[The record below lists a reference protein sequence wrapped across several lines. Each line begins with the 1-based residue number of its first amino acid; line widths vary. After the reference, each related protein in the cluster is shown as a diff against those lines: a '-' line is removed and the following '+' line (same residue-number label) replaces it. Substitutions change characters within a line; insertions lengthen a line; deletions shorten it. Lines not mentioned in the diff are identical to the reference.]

1 MSTGWPRR
9 VEGKN
14 WACEK
19 GWLLWLRLL
28 AGRQALGAAPD
39 AVAGGAMD
47 AGAGAGQ
54 RWYPNVSLG
63 DAPQG

>member
-1 MSTGWPRR
+1 MQ
-9 VEGKN
+9 GKN
-14 WACEK
+14 WASEK
-19 GWLLWLRLL
+19 GWLLWLWLL

-54 RWYPNVSLG
+54 RSDPNVSLG
-63 DAPQG
+63 DARHG